1 MVQVLVRVMFL
12 SFTIQRE
19 DDVRLY
25 MYVMNRCRVI
35 IAAFTAVQP
44 IADMFL
50 FFIPFYYSLK
60 LAFACYLWANDLEG
74 TKYVYEKYAKP
85 YIHLYEPTVDSKI
98 SHFKQIV
105 SDVVTSNASRV
116 VRYVQGLLLKS
127 LSQNMDGQGLR
138 AETQGQAAPA
148 AGYANSDSFKSASSG
163 SSFLRSFSVK
173 DE

>member
-1 MVQVLVRVMFL
+1 M
-12 SFTIQRE
+12 IWC
-19 DDVRLY
+19 
-25 MYVMNRCRVI
+25 CRVI

-85 YIHLYEPTVDSKI
+85 YIHRYEPTVDSKI
-98 SHFKQIV
+98 SHFKQLV

-127 LSQNMDGQGLR
+127 LSQNMEAQGLR

-148 AGYANSDSFKSASSG
+148 AGYAKSDSFKSASSG

>member
-1 MVQVLVRVMFL
+1 MIGDAGCRVLLQVLGYVYPAYLCFK
-12 SFTIQRE
+12 
-19 DDVRLY
+19 DVEGGGKPDKLKLWCKY
-25 MYVMNRCRVI
+25 WVI

-50 FFIPFYYSLK
+50 FFIPFYYSQTGI
-60 LAFACYLWANDLEG
+60 C
-74 TKYVYEKYAKP
+74 
-85 YIHLYEPTVDSKI
+85 PTVDSKI

-127 LSQNMDGQGLR
+127 LSQNMEGQGLR

-148 AGYANSDSFKSASSG
+148 AGYAKSDSFKSASSG